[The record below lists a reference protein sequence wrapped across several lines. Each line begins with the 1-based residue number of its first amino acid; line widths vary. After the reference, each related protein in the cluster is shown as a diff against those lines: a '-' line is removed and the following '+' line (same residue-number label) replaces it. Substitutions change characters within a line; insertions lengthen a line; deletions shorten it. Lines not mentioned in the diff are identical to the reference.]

1 LALGDVSGTVRRAL
15 LNSANRVISARFAA
29 DGLSPRLELASTF
42 IRNHAMALRLP
53 LWSTNALF
61 EAVLQEGPMKRSIN
75 RWTTT
80 VAMAA
85 VLGLP
90 VVGFANTLQDPAPQQ
105 QPQPT
110 QPESTP
116 PQAEPAKPQPT
127 EQQAQPAQPEP
138 QQPASPSATSPSE
151 QAVPPQEHLRQAK
164 AAVDSITTA
173 SVPAKSRAK
182 LAQLKRHLSDL
193 EKAASEPTAQATT
206 APQPAG
212 TKDSWGKDVA
222 AIDKIITEM
231 VGDQTTGAVSPGA
244 STPGATGTSGSSKAD
259 DAVAVDEATRAKLME
274 VRTHITAFAAG
285 MAGSSAPK
293 TDAAATPSNSPAPQE
308 QPSSAAAA
316 PPASPGQSPAPT
328 AGEPAPTAP
337 AAQQP
342 GAAAQE
348 PGAPA
353 QEAGAAQAQ
362 IDADAARRHLM
373 AARESLSQI
382 TQLPAAGQLTGE
394 ARTQVA
400 QLISNFNEL
409 ITTQSNWRASYA
421 KVDANLTALIGAEN
435 GDAEAA
441 AATQAPTAP
450 APGAPAPG
458 AEPPTAQPPTGTPGS
473 VGTSGSATVEV
484 DPAIRAKLVELRQHL
499 AQFEKASGGA
509 K

>member
-1 LALGDVSGTVRRAL
+1 MT
-15 LNSANRVISARFAA
+15 
-29 DGLSPRLELASTF
+29 
-42 IRNHAMALRLP
+42 
-53 LWSTNALF
+53 
-61 EAVLQEGPMKRSIN
+61 RSIT

-80 VAMAA
+80 VATAA

-110 QPESTP
+110 Q
-116 PQAEPAKPQPT
+116 QEPA
-127 EQQAQPAQPEP
+127 
-138 QQPASPSATSPSE
+138 QPASPTAAPTQSE
-151 QAVPPQEHLRQAK
+151 QTVSPQEHLKQAK
-164 AAVDSITTA
+164 AAVDSITTE
-173 SVPAKSRAK
+173 SVPTKSRAK
-182 LAQLKRHLSDL
+182 LADLKRHLSEL
-193 EKAASEPTAQATT
+193 EKKSSTAAST
-206 APQPAG
+206 APEPAG
-212 TKDSWGKDVA
+212 AKDNWGKEVA

-231 VGDQTTGAVSPGA
+231 TGDQTTGAVSPGA
-244 STPGATGTSGSSKAD
+244 STPGATGTSGTSKAED
-259 DAVAVDEATRAKLME
+259 TVAVDEATRAKLME
-274 VRTHITAFAAG
+274 VRTHITAYAAG

-293 TDAAATPSNSPAPQE
+293 TDAAAAPSNSPAATP
-308 QPSSAAAA
+308 PSSAAAEPTSPAQSSA
-316 PPASPGQSPAPT
+316 PPAAEPTSPAQSPAPP
-328 AGEPAPTAP
+328 AAEPTPTPAP

-342 GAAAQE
+342 GAATQE

-353 QEAGAAQAQ
+353 AAAPGAEAQPG

-382 TQLPAAGQLTGE
+382 TQLPAAQQLTGE

-409 ITTQSNWRASYA
+409 ITTQSNWRASYE
-421 KVDANLTALIGAEN
+421 KVDANLTALIGSEK

-441 AATQAPTAP
+441 AGAAATTQ

-458 AEPPTAQPPTGTPGS
+458 ADPTAQAPTRTPGS
-473 VGTSGSATVEV
+473 VGTAGSTTAEI
-484 DPAIRAKLVELRQHL
+484 DPAIRGKLVELRQHL

>member
-1 LALGDVSGTVRRAL
+1 
-15 LNSANRVISARFAA
+15 
-29 DGLSPRLELASTF
+29 
-42 IRNHAMALRLP
+42 
-53 LWSTNALF
+53 
-61 EAVLQEGPMKRSIN
+61 MKRSIN

-110 QPESTP
+110 QPESAP
-116 PQAEPAKPQPT
+116 PQAEPARPQPT
-127 EQQAQPAQPEP
+127 EQQAQPAQPQP
-138 QQPASPSATSPSE
+138 PQPASPSATPAPTE
-151 QAVPPQEHLRQAK
+151 QTVPPQEHLRQAK
-164 AAVDSITTA
+164 AAADSITTA

-182 LAQLKRHLSDL
+182 LAQLKRHLSEL
-193 EKAASEPTAQATT
+193 EKASSEPAAQSAT

-212 TKDSWGKDVA
+212 AKDNWGKDVA

-231 VGDQTTGAVSPGA
+231 VGDQTTGAVTPGA

-285 MAGSSAPK
+285 MAGSGAPK
-293 TDAAATPSNSPAPQE
+293 TDATPAPSTSPVSQE
-308 QPSSAAAA
+308 QPSSAA
-316 PPASPGQSPAPT
+316 ASPGQSPAPT
-328 AGEPAPTAP
+328 AAEPAPPAAP

-342 GAAAQE
+342 GAATQE
-348 PGAPA
+348 PGAAA
-353 QEAGAAQAQ
+353 QEAGAQAQ

-382 TQLPAAGQLTGE
+382 TQLPAAGQLAGE

-421 KVDANLTALIGAEN
+421 KVDANLTALIGPEN

-441 AATQAPTAP
+441 GGAAATTP
-450 APGAPAPG
+450 APGAQAPGAPTPG
-458 AEPPTAQPPTGTPGS
+458 AEPPTAQAPAGTPGS
-473 VGTSGSATVEV
+473 VGTSGSATVEI

-499 AQFEKASGGA
+499 AQFEKASGGT

>member
-1 LALGDVSGTVRRAL
+1 
-15 LNSANRVISARFAA
+15 
-29 DGLSPRLELASTF
+29 
-42 IRNHAMALRLP
+42 
-53 LWSTNALF
+53 
-61 EAVLQEGPMKRSIN
+61 MKRSIN

-90 VVGFANTLQDPAPQQ
+90 VVGFANTLQDPAPQP

-110 QPESTP
+110 QPESAP
-116 PQAEPAKPQPT
+116 PQAEPARPQPT
-127 EQQAQPAQPEP
+127 EQQAQPAQPQP
-138 QQPASPSATSPSE
+138 QQPASPSATPAPSE
-151 QAVPPQEHLRQAK
+151 QTVPPQEHLRQAK
-164 AAVDSITTA
+164 AAADSITTA

-182 LAQLKRHLSDL
+182 LAQLKRHLSQL
-193 EKAASEPTAQATT
+193 EKASSQPAAQSAT

-212 TKDSWGKDVA
+212 AKDNWGKDVA

-231 VGDQTTGAVSPGA
+231 VGDQTTGAVTPGA

-274 VRTHITAFAAG
+274 VRTHITAYAAG
-285 MAGSSAPK
+285 MAGSGAPK
-293 TDAAATPSNSPAPQE
+293 TDAASAPSNSPASQE

-316 PPASPGQSPAPT
+316 PASPGQSPAPT
-328 AGEPAPTAP
+328 AGEQAPTPAPTAQP
-337 AAQQP
+337 PGAATQEP

-348 PGAPA
+348 
-353 QEAGAAQAQ
+353 AGAQAQ

-382 TQLPAAGQLTGE
+382 TQLPAAGQLSGE

-400 QLISNFNEL
+400 ELISNFNEL
-409 ITTQSNWRASYA
+409 VTTQSNWRASYA
-421 KVDANLTALIGAEN
+421 KVDANLTALMGPEN

-441 AATQAPTAP
+441 RGAAATTP
-450 APGAPAPG
+450 APGAQAPNAPTPG
-458 AEPPTAQPPTGTPGS
+458 AEPPTAQAPTGTPGS
-473 VGTSGSATVEV
+473 VGTSGSATVEI